1 MKDGMVAAFDPTTEV
16 SAASVVHR
24 FALSDD
30 ARALLKVDARANT
43 RRFLDQLMGSGLPAD
58 ALALVARVLPKRYV
72 VAWAC
77 DCFKAALA
85 DDAEASDVD
94 RAGLAL
100 AQHWL
105 SEPSEDNRRA
115 ALDFAERGEFGT
127 AGAWIAASAGWTGGS
142 LLPRGYDPVVPP
154 DHLPAEAAIAALRLT
169 AARSGDYAGAIN
181 GFVTRAIQI
190 FGPAVARSGSESGG
204 GRA

>member
-1 MKDGMVAAFDPTTEV
+1 MVAAFDPTTEV
-16 SAASVVHR
+16 SAASVAQR
-24 FALSDD
+24 FTLSDD
-30 ARALLKVDARANT
+30 ARALLKLDARANV
-43 RRFLDQLMGSGLPAD
+43 RRYLDQLVGSGLPAD

-77 DCFKAALA
+77 DCFKTALA
-85 DDAEASDVD
+85 NDRDASDID

-100 AQHWL
+100 AQQWL
-105 SEPSEDNRRA
+105 SEPTEDHRRA

-127 AGAWIAASAGWTGGS
+127 PGAWIAASAGWTGGS
-142 LLPRGYDPVVPP
+142 LLPRGYDTVAPP

-169 AARSGDYAGAIN
+169 AARGPDYAGAIN

-190 FGPAVARSGSESGG
+190 FGPAVARSGSETGG
-204 GRA
+204 GTA

>member
-1 MKDGMVAAFDPTTEV
+1 MVAAFDPAAETP
-16 SAASVVHR
+16 AASVVQR
-24 FALSDD
+24 SALSSD
-30 ARALLKVDARANT
+30 AQALLESDGQINLRG
-43 RRFLDQLMGSGLPAD
+43 FLTKLMASGLPAD

-77 DCFKAALA
+77 DCLKIALA
-85 DDAEASDVD
+85 DDPETSDVD

-100 AQHWL
+100 AQQWL
-105 SEPSEDNRRA
+105 SDPSEDNRRA
-115 ALDFAERGEFGT
+115 ALEFAERGELGT
-127 AGAWIAASAGWTGGS
+127 PGAWIAASAGWTGGS
-142 LLPRGYDPVVPP
+142 LLPRGYDPIVPP

-169 AARSGDYAGAIN
+169 AARGGDYAGAIN

-190 FGPAVARSGSESGG
+190 FGPAIARSGSEAGG

>member
-16 SAASVVHR
+16 SAASVVQPS
-24 FALSDD
+24 ALSAD
-30 ARALLKVDARANT
+30 ALALLKSDRSANV
-43 RRFLDQLMGSGLPAD
+43 RRFLDRLMGSGLPAD
-58 ALALVARVLPKRYV
+58 ALALVGRVLPKRYV

-77 DCFKAALA
+77 DCFRTALA
-85 DDAEASDVD
+85 DDPEASDVD

-105 SEPSEDNRRA
+105 SDPSEDNRRA
-115 ALDFAERGEFGT
+115 ALEFAERGELRT
-127 AGAWIAASAGWTGGS
+127 PGAWIAASAGWTGGS
-142 LLPRGYDPVVPP
+142 LLPRGYDPIPPP

-169 AARSGDYAGAIN
+169 AARGPNYAATIN